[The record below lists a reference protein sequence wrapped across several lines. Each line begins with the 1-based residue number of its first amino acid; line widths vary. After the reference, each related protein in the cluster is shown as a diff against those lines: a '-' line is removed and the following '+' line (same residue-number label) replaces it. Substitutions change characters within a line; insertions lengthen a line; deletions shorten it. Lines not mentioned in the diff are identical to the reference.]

1 MCWAMLHN
9 TMCSTFNASQMFDFL
24 ACVESNE
31 EHQINFLKE
40 WQMPLQ
46 ATASKKLKRGWIDKR
61 SQEIK
66 KLKSTIQL
74 KSIEPHRQKLACF
87 WPSGFFINMV
97 DEPMAKW
104 ELFCQKAH
112 TEKKSVHV
120 IFKALQTGWVAV
132 ETEKG
137 MLSCVGCLPVLWKIH
152 VLSERSKT
160 QIKCSK
166 CI

>member
-24 ACVESNE
+24 ACVESNV

-74 KSIEPHRQKLACF
+74 KSIEPHRQKLACP

-112 TEKKSVHV
+112 TEKK
-120 IFKALQTGWVAV
+120 
-132 ETEKG
+132 
-137 MLSCVGCLPVLWKIH
+137 
-152 VLSERSKT
+152 
-160 QIKCSK
+160 KCSCDLQGSSDRMGGSRNRK
-166 CI
+166 RDALLCGLFTCALKNSRSDRTQQDPD